1 MASLTTFLQSI
12 KFPVMPEVAYALI
25 STLKDE
31 SAGVSKVRDLIAKD
45 PALTATLLRM
55 ANSALFGLSRQVHT
69 LDAAVT
75 VVGMGQ
81 IRARALSICMANAF
95 EMPGG
100 LNRLDFWRSS
110 MVCAGYSRWL
120 AMAID
125 IDENEAW
132 LTGMMLRL
140 GELVIAQHNPGM
152 VASIERRPCPP
163 GERWVRERDL
173 AKFDEGAIMAE
184 IALRWDFSETVVEG
198 FEAATQPM
206 EARLFSKL
214 GAVVHLAALLADHTP
229 FTPDV
234 LSLLPADVVKSIKL
248 DIVAL
253 QSKLPDPE
261 TFADISMMPA

>member
-1 MASLTTFLQSI
+1 MASITTFLQSI
-12 KFPVMPEVAYALI
+12 KFPVMPEVAHALI
-25 STLKDE
+25 STLKDDN
-31 SAGVSKVRDLIAKD
+31 AGVPEVRNLIAKD

-69 LDAAVT
+69 LDAAIA

-81 IRARALSICMANAF
+81 IRARALSICMAHSF
-95 EMPGG
+95 DMPTS

-110 MVCAGYSRWL
+110 MVCAGYARWL
-120 AMAID
+120 AMAIH

-152 VASIERRPCPP
+152 IASIERRPCPP
-163 GERWVRERDL
+163 GERWERERQV
-173 AKFDEGAIMAE
+173 AKFDEAAIMAE
-184 IALRWDFSETVVEG
+184 IAHRWDFTETVVEG
-198 FEAATQPM
+198 FAAASQPM

-214 GAVVHLAALLADHTP
+214 GAVVHLAALLADQSP

-234 LSLLPADVVKSIKL
+234 LQLLPADVVQRLQL

-253 QSKLPDPE
+253 QPSLPVPE
-261 TFADISMMPA
+261 TFADISMMPT